1 MALHQRRGLGA
12 KRVTHRAL
20 QVLQR
25 YAGPGNVRELANTV
39 ERLMILSPGPAID
52 AEELPENL
60 RRARPE
66 PPDEL
71 SFTLRQVER
80 RHIQRVLES
89 TGRNRS
95 AAARRLAVSRSTVS
109 RKLKRWDRADLGEAG
124 HEAD

>member
-1 MALHQRRGLGA
+1 
-12 KRVTHRAL
+12 VTPRAL

-25 YAGPGNVRELANTV
+25 YAWPGNVRELANTV

-95 AAARRLAVSRSTVS
+95 AAARRLAVSRSTLN
-109 RKLKRWDRADLGEAG
+109 RKLKRWDRADLGEGG
-124 HEAD
+124 HEGD